1 MLLVDTVIGEVTKD
15 EELKRGIAQQ
25 RPVGKWLREQV
36 FTLPDL
42 YSVNE
47 RTTTSTVVEYLS
59 VQTDHRLP
67 MFGYSVEHLNMLI
80 IPIIKNK

>member
-25 RPVGKWLREQV
+25 RPVSKWLREQV
-36 FTLPDL
+36 ITLPDL
-42 YSVNE
+42 YNVHKPEVMSNGE
-47 RTTTSTVVEYLS
+47 DSLS

-80 IPIIKNK
+80 VPIIKNK